1 MQITI
6 IIAYL
11 KATLATKA
19 VDVTIVNIATIAII
33 TRGFI
38 INKRFIT
45 IKGLI

>member
-33 TRGFI
+33 T
-38 INKRFIT
+38 
-45 IKGLI
+45 IKIRIPNALL